1 MGDGAGGTVHP
12 CGGVIRKMGR
22 TSIHHRDKALLVLA
36 ILLLAGAGMDRLT
49 MRPSPDATAYH
60 ARVRAAFEATPM
72 DVGKWQGKPVPEPA
86 EAIDM
91 LKPNVL
97 LSRSYEDKSTERR
110 ATFLLVQCSDVRDL
124 ISHYPPICYPNQ
136 GLKQSAPQPF
146 HWTVADLKIDGTEY
160 TFESSTLENSQLTIV
175 YNFMVLPDGRIVPD
189 MEEVRRYLS
198 LDMRYYGM
206 AQVQMV
212 FDGRVPPGQREEI
225 CKELIA
231 GHKALIDVIRSG
243 VHS

>member
-1 MGDGAGGTVHP
+1 
-12 CGGVIRKMGR
+12 MGR
-22 TSIHHRDKALLVLA
+22 SSIQLRDTALLVLS

-49 MRPSPDATAYH
+49 MRPSRDATAYH

-72 DVGKWQGKPVPEPA
+72 DVGPWQGKRVPEPA

-97 LSRSYEDKSTERR
+97 LSRSYEDKSRDRR

-136 GLKQSAPQPF
+136 GLKQSDPQPF
-146 HWTVADLKIDGTEY
+146 HWKVGDLDIDGTEY
-160 TFESSTLENSQLTIV
+160 TFESSTFQNGQLTIV

-189 MEEVRRYLS
+189 MEVVRRYLS

-206 AQVQMV
+206 AQVQIV
-212 FDGRVPPGQREEI
+212 FDGRVPPRQREEI
-225 CKELIA
+225 CQELIA
-231 GHKALIDVIRSG
+231 GHMSLINVIRSG